1 MDQLNSRSVFALVQL
16 CCRTAALRPSLL
28 QPQPPVHLAAARSGF
43 PGPASTTT
51 TPPRGHGGPQ
61 TRSIATGFVL
71 PLHAHLGGG
80 DGRAMSAARCRRQ
93 AAGRA
98 AGTTT
103 TTAAAVLAATLL
115 LSSPSGAVAGGGAAP
130 FGGWAAGRRKGAHTA
145 TTPSMTVSAVEE
157 GVTAVGGGTPSQ
169 DGAASKPPVVFVL
182 GGPGSGKGT
191 QCERLAKEYGYVH
204 LSAGELLRQ
213 ERASG
218 SSDGQLIDDYIA
230 EGRIVPV
237 AISLALLRKAMET
250 SEPHSRFLIDGFP
263 RNRDNIE

>member
-1 MDQLNSRSVFALVQL
+1 RESYRSASWLCGLDQLESVWQRLLLFLSGVMSKKSVFALVQL

-115 LSSPSGAVAGGGAAP
+115 LSSPSGA
-130 FGGWAAGRRKGAHTA
+130 
-145 TTPSMTVSAVEE
+145 
-157 GVTAVGGGTPSQ
+157 
-169 DGAASKPPVVFVL
+169 
-182 GGPGSGKGT
+182 
-191 QCERLAKEYGYVH
+191 
-204 LSAGELLRQ
+204 
-213 ERASG
+213 
-218 SSDGQLIDDYIA
+218 
-230 EGRIVPV
+230 
-237 AISLALLRKAMET
+237 
-250 SEPHSRFLIDGFP
+250 
-263 RNRDNIE
+263 